1 MNHDPTTDRPPTRLP
16 RLLGALGLTT
26 GLALTATACSA
37 ASTPP
42 ADGASATAAPHG
54 WVAGATESQEPQL
67 GLLAVSA
74 TGETALHDLLTGET
88 TDLDRVGAAE
98 HSATD
103 GRFLVT
109 SDGDRTTVVD
119 GGSWT
124 VDHGDHTHY
133 YAAEPRVV
141 GTLEGGGP
149 VQVHSSE
156 TMTTIAWP
164 ARGEAVVLDRAA
176 LGQGELD
183 ETARLD
189 ATVLLP
195 LGEHL
200 VAAEGDTVRVL
211 DTDGEQTESTEPT
224 GSTSAGQACTDP
236 AGGLVTRAGAVVGC
250 ADGAV
255 VVDDAGATSF
265 VALPDDAERP
275 TAFAARA
282 GRPTV
287 AGLAGDT
294 GFWLL
299 DVRQGSWQHVPTER
313 PLRAVVAVDDQDEH
327 VVGVDDAG
335 RVVVVT
341 ASTGEVATTDPL
353 VDSDSDTDT
362 DTAPLLQLD
371 AQRAYVAD
379 PTAAVVH
386 EIDFADGARV
396 ARTIELPLAP
406 VAFAEVGL

>member
-1 MNHDPTTDRPPTRLP
+1 MNHDPTTDRTRARARRT

-26 GLALTATACSA
+26 GLALTVTACST

-42 ADGASATAAPHG
+42 ADDASATTAPHG
-54 WVAGATESQEPQL
+54 YVAGATESQEPQL

-74 TGETALHDLLTGET
+74 TGETARHDLLTGDT

-109 SDGDRTTVVD
+109 SDGDRTTIVD

-164 ARGEAVVLDRAA
+164 ERGEAVVLDRAA

-200 VAAEGDTVRVL
+200 VAADGDTVRVL
-211 DTDGEQTESTEPT
+211 DGDGAQTGST
-224 GSTSAGQACTDP
+224 GSTSAGQACIDP
-236 AGGLVTRAGAVVGC
+236 AGGIVTRAGAVVGC

-299 DVRQGSWQHVPTER
+299 DVRQGSWQHVPTDR

-341 ASTGEVATTDPL
+341 ASTGKVATTDPL
-353 VDSDSDTDT
+353 VDGDR
-362 DTAPLLQLD
+362 APLLQLD

-379 PTAAVVH
+379 PTTAVVH
-386 EIDFADGARV
+386 EVDFADGARV
-396 ARTIELPLAP
+396 ARTVELPFAP

>member
-1 MNHDPTTDRPPTRLP
+1 MNHDPTTDRANTRLRTT
-16 RLLGALGLTT
+16 RLLGAVGLTA
-26 GLALTATACSA
+26 GLALTATACSTTSA
-37 ASTPP
+37 PQ
-42 ADGASATAAPHG
+42 ADVATATTAPHG
-54 WVAGATESQEPQL
+54 YVAGATESQEPQL
-67 GLLAVSA
+67 GLLAVAA

-88 TDLDRVGAAE
+88 TDLDHVDAAE
-98 HSATD
+98 HAATD

-141 GTLEGGGP
+141 GTLAGGGP

-164 ARGEAVVLDRAA
+164 ERGEAVVLDRAA

-183 ETARLD
+183 ATARLD
-189 ATVLLP
+189 TTALLP

-200 VAAEGDTVRVL
+200 VAAEGDTVHVL
-211 DTDGEQTESTEPT
+211 DADGERTEST
-224 GSTSAGQACTDP
+224 GAGRPCADP
-236 AGGLVTRAGAVVGC
+236 AGGIVTRAGAVVGC

-255 VVDDAGATSF
+255 VVDDAGGTSF
-265 VALPDDAERP
+265 VALPDHAERP
-275 TAFAARA
+275 TDFAARA

-299 DVRQGSWQHVPTER
+299 DVRERAWQHVATER

-327 VVGVDDAG
+327 VVGVDDTG

-341 ASTGEVATTDPL
+341 ASTGAVATTAPV
-353 VDSDSDTDT
+353 VDG

-379 PTAAVVH
+379 PTSAVVH

-396 ARTIELPLAP
+396 ARTIELPFAP
-406 VAFAEVGL
+406 AAFAEVGR

>member
-1 MNHDPTTDRPPTRLP
+1 MNHDPTTDRTRA
-16 RLLGALGLTT
+16 RRTRFLGALGLTT
-26 GLALTATACSA
+26 GLALTVTACST

-42 ADGASATAAPHG
+42 ADDASATTAPHG
-54 WVAGATESQEPQL
+54 YVAGATESQEPQL

-74 TGETALHDLLTGET
+74 TGETARHDLLTGET

-109 SDGDRTTVVD
+109 SDGDGDRTTIVD

-164 ARGEAVVLDRAA
+164 ERGEAVVLDRAA

-211 DTDGEQTESTEPT
+211 DGDGAQT
-224 GSTSAGQACTDP
+224 GSTGTASAGHACTDP
-236 AGGLVTRAGAVVGC
+236 AGGIVTRAGAVVGC

-255 VVDDAGATSF
+255 VVDDAGDASF

-275 TAFAARA
+275 TAFAARS

-313 PLRAVVAVDDQDEH
+313 PLRVVVAVDDQDEH

-341 ASTGEVATTDPL
+341 ASTGKVATTDPL
-353 VDSDSDTDT
+353 VDGDR
-362 DTAPLLQLD
+362 APLLQLD

-379 PTAAVVH
+379 PTTPVVH
-386 EIDFADGARV
+386 EVDFADGARV
-396 ARTIELPLAP
+396 ARTVELPFAP